1 MQKFGRGVV
10 KLRVPILIVSVL
22 LLIPSIFG
30 FVSTRINYDILSYL
44 PSDIETMKGQDIMLD
59 EFGKGGFSLV
69 MLDGM
74 DDKDVEKV
82 KEKIEKVDHVCDV
95 LWYDT
100 LADVSLPKE
109 VLPDDIYDFFN
120 TDNST
125 MMAVFFDEAIS
136 ADGSLEAVKEIRSIA
151 GEQCFVSGMSSVVE
165 DIKDLT
171 MQEAPMYVV
180 IAVILTS
187 IILALTMDSF
197 LIPLFFMLS
206 VGMAIIYNMGTNF
219 IQGEISF
226 ITEALAAVLQLAVTI
241 DYSIFL
247 WHSYKEEKEKHPG
260 DNKEA
265 MAVAIGKTI
274 TSVVSS
280 SITTVAGF
288 LALCFMSYELGMDM
302 GIVMAK
308 GVVIGVICCITVL
321 PSMILVFDKALEK
334 TMHKDLVPSLEKPS
348 KFIIKHHAAFIVLFI
363 VVLIPAVYGQINT
376 NVYYNLTDTLPKDL
390 NSVIANTKL
399 DEEYNMATTHMLL
412 VDADMKPKEVNS
424 MLDEMGKVD
433 GVSFSMSLDT
443 LIGPSIPREIVPE
456 SVTKILKS
464 DKWQLMLVGSEYKV
478 ASDEENA
485 QIDELSKILKSYD
498 KDGMLI
504 GEAAATKD
512 LIDITD
518 HDFKVVN
525 IVSIAAIFIIILI
538 ALRSVSL
545 PIILVAVIEFAI
557 TVNMGVPCFTNTTI
571 PFIASV
577 VIGTIQLGATVDYA
591 ILMTTRYKTERNAG
605 KDKHEAVTIAL
616 TTSMKSIMV
625 SALGFFASTFGVG
638 VYSSV
643 DMISQLCTLMSRG
656 AIISMITVI
665 CILPSMLMLFDKVII
680 NTTMGMKK
688 KENKLYKLPEIN

>member
-74 DDKDVEKV
+74 EDKDVEKV
-82 KEKIEKVDHVCDV
+82 KKKIEKVDHVCDV

-125 MMAVFFDEAIS
+125 MMAVFFDEATS

-399 DEEYNMATTHMLL
+399 DEEYHMATTHMLL
-412 VDADMKPKEVNS
+412 VDADMKPKKVNS

-464 DKWQLMLVGSEYKV
+464 DKWQLMLIGSEYKV

>member
-30 FVSTRINYDILSYL
+30 FLSTRINYDILSYL

-74 DDKDVEKV
+74 EDKDVEKV
-82 KEKIEKVDHVCDV
+82 KKKIEKVDHVCDV

-125 MMAVFFDEAIS
+125 MMAVFFDEATS

-165 DIKDLT
+165 DIKNLT

-399 DEEYNMATTHMLL
+399 DEEYHMATTHMLL
-412 VDADMKPKEVNS
+412 VDADMKPKKVNS

-464 DKWQLMLVGSEYKV
+464 DKWQLMLIGSEYKV

>member
-30 FVSTRINYDILSYL
+30 FLSTRINYDILSYL

-74 DDKDVEKV
+74 EDKDVEKV

-125 MMAVFFDEAIS
+125 MMAVFFDEATS

-399 DEEYNMATTHMLL
+399 DEEYHMATTHMLL
-412 VDADMKPKEVNS
+412 VDADMQPKEVNS

-433 GVSFSMSLDT
+433 GVSYSMSLDT

-464 DKWQLMLVGSEYKV
+464 DKWQLMLIGSEYKV

-525 IVSIAAIFIIILI
+525 IVSIAAIFIIILV

-616 TTSMKSIMV
+616 STSMKSIMV

>member
-30 FVSTRINYDILSYL
+30 FLSTRINYDILSYL

-74 DDKDVEKV
+74 EDKDVEKV

-125 MMAVFFDEAIS
+125 MMAVFFDEATS

-390 NSVIANTKL
+390 NSVIANSKL

-412 VDADMKPKEVNS
+412 VDADMEPKKVNS

>member
-125 MMAVFFDEAIS
+125 MMAVFFDEATS

-412 VDADMKPKEVNS
+412 VDADMEPKEVNS

-443 LIGPSIPREIVPE
+443 LIGPSIPREIVPD

-464 DKWQLMLVGSEYKV
+464 DKWQLMLIGSEYKV

-688 KENKLYKLPEIN
+688 KENKLDKLPEIN